1 MRYRHFEDV
10 SESPDLPTFMKNLS
24 AIAAELD
31 FGLVSALLIAEK
43 VDKSRHFM
51 MVHNAPP
58 AFADDATRNGD
69 DARRDPV
76 LQRLKRDS
84 LPFAYRQADYVEA
97 GAGDL
102 WEQQAMFGYRNGIAV
117 GLHVPGAKRFMLG
130 FDRHE
135 SLPTDDERMGRLL
148 ADLQLAA
155 AHAQSAAVRL
165 FNASDLN
172 LEHPRL
178 TRREL
183 EVLRWAAAGKTASET
198 AQILAVSTWT
208 VTYYMRRVLEKL
220 QAVNKQT
227 AVANALVLGLI

>member
-1 MRYRHFEDV
+1 MQYRYFEEV
-10 SESPDLPTFMKNLS
+10 SESPDLLSFMKGLT

-31 FGLVSALLIAEK
+31 FGLIGALLLTERI
-43 VDKSRHFM
+43 DKSRRFM

-58 AFADDATRNGD
+58 AFAEDATRNGD

-76 LQRLKRDS
+76 LQRLKRNG
-84 LPFAYRQADYVEA
+84 LPFAYRQADYVDA

-102 WEQQAMFGYRNGIAV
+102 WEQQAAYGYSNGIAV
-117 GLHVPGAKRFMLG
+117 ALHVPGGRRFMLG

-135 SLPTDDERMGRLL
+135 PLPGSDEKMGRLL

-155 AHAQSAAVRL
+155 THAQSAAVRL
-165 FNASDLN
+165 FNKSELQPERPN
-172 LEHPRL
+172 L

-183 EVLRWAAAGKTASET
+183 EVLTWAAAGKTAGET
-198 AQILAVSTWT
+198 AQILEVSTWT

-220 QAVNKQT
+220 HAVNKQT
-227 AVANALVLGLI
+227 AVANALALGLI